1 MAEKIVKIGDKD
13 VKFKVTG
20 QTPLMYMAMFTGSDF
35 LKDFMTIEKAQ
46 AKGEALESLTFYK
59 IAYCL
64 AKKGD
69 SEIPNIDE
77 WLESF
82 EDGFPVFEVFS
93 ELMPLI
99 QLNFTT
105 TKKKT
110 TRKTTKK

>member
-1 MAEKIVKIGDKD
+1 MAEHVITIDNKD

-35 LKDFMTIEKAQ
+35 LKDFMEIERAQ
-46 AKGEALESLTFYK
+46 AKGEAIESLAFYK

-64 AKKGD
+64 AKKADPELPEMG
-69 SEIPNIDE
+69 E

-82 EDGFPVFEVFS
+82 EDGFPIFEVIA

-99 QLNFTT
+99 QLNFTS

-110 TRKTTKK
+110 T

>member
-1 MAEKIVKIGDKD
+1 MAEKIVKIGDRD
-13 VKFKVTG
+13 VNFKITG
-20 QTPLMYMAMFTGSDF
+20 QTPLMYMAMFSGSDF
-35 LKDFMTIEKAQ
+35 LKDFMEIEQAQ
-46 AKGEALESLTFYK
+46 AKGEALNSLTFYK

-64 AKKGD
+64 AKKADAELPDMG
-69 SEIPNIDE
+69 E

-82 EDGFPVFEVFS
+82 EDGFPIFEVVA

>member
-1 MAEKIVKIGDKD
+1 MAEHVITIDNKD

-20 QTPLMYMAMFTGSDF
+20 QTPLMYMAMFSGSDF
-35 LKDFMTIEKAQ
+35 LKDFMEIEQAQ
-46 AKGEALESLTFYK
+46 TKGEALNSLTFYK

-64 AKKGD
+64 AKKAD
-69 SEIPNIDE
+69 AEIPEMGE

-82 EDGFPVFEVFS
+82 EDGFPVFDVVS

-99 QLNFTT
+99 QLNFMR

-110 TRKTTKK
+110 VKTKKK